1 MPDTSAP
8 EPPTKPAAKP
18 PTDPPPEPPAKP
30 PAGPLGT
37 TSGAARRD
45 DGQIG
50 LLILGLF
57 SIVTLLI
64 VGAIDVTAAQLAR
77 MRILDA
83 ADAIAL
89 DAADALEEQGA
100 YGRGVEDAVALSD
113 ASVLAAASAHLSST
127 PLPTGLTG
135 WRIVDGTGTPDG
147 RTAVVRLQ
155 GRATL
160 PITGGILDALGGSV
174 TITVESRARAAL
186 Q

>member
-1 MPDTSAP
+1 MMSQGTDDLRSCWQRLSRPQRLL
-8 EPPTKPAAKP
+8 AK
-18 PTDPPPEPPAKP
+18 
-30 PAGPLGT
+30 G
-37 TSGAARRD
+37 RRD

-57 SIVTLLI
+57 SIVALLI

-89 DAADALEEQGA
+89 DAADSLEEVSA
-100 YGRGVEDAVALSD
+100 YGRGIEDAVALSD
-113 ASVLAAASAHLSST
+113 ASVVASASDHLSRT

-135 WRIVDGTGTPDG
+135 WSLVTGTGSPDG
-147 RTAVVRLQ
+147 RTAVVRLEGQ
-155 GRATL
+155 ARL
-160 PITGGILDALGGSV
+160 PMTGAVLSALGGSV
-174 TITVESRARAAL
+174 TITVESRARAPL

>member
-1 MPDTSAP
+1 MAAVASAP
-8 EPPTKPAAKP
+8 RRTTARRPPW
-18 PTDPPPEPPAKP
+18 
-30 PAGPLGT
+30 PLARARWRSVL
-37 TSGAARRD
+37 SGRRD

-57 SIVTLLI
+57 SIVALLI

-89 DAADALEEQGA
+89 DAADSLEESRA
-100 YGRGVEDAVALSD
+100 YGGGIGGAVLLSD
-113 ASVLAAASAHLSST
+113 ASVLAAAADHLART

-135 WRIVDGTGTPDG
+135 WALVEGTGTPDG
-147 RTAVVRLQ
+147 HTAVVRLEGQ
-155 GRATL
+155 ARL
-160 PITGGILDALGGSV
+160 PMTGGIVNALGGSV
-174 TITVESRARAAL
+174 TITVESRARAPL